1 MNGWTAEFYLD
12 EKQEMK
18 ISKPVGVQ
26 PLPQPTADE
35 LISYYNDNK
44 HKWIMK
50 AIDLECLLCGE
61 KIRTIF
67 DALNLSQYCPGD
79 GLAEFDDDLLLADQ
93 NNFKDNEQNSLHPAL
108 QALVEGLEGSNYNAV
123 PSPLVQGSPLQI
135 EDLVLTGTLVS
146 IK

>member
-93 NNFKDNEQNSLHPAL
+93 NNFKDDEQHSLPPF
-108 QALVEGLEGSNYNAV
+108 QALIKALEGSGYNAI
-123 PSPLVQGSPLQI
+123 PSELTQGSPLQI
-135 EDLVLTGTLVS
+135 EDLILTVENRR
-146 IK
+146 K